1 VLPLPED
8 DRKEIPLSDCFE
20 EYAKK
25 ETLDGFEQVYCSN
38 CKEHRDT
45 EKQLQIWKTPKI
57 MLL

>member
-1 VLPLPED
+1 MKTKANYDPSQLIVLPLPND

-25 ETLDGFEQVYCSN
+25 ETLAGFEQVYCSN

-45 EKQLQIWKTPKI
+45 EK
-57 MLL
+57 